1 MPRPKY
7 RWMVTPNYFETHE
20 MALLDVAPDDAVVN
34 GPHDIPDRSPDSMAQ
49 LHQPIYD
56 FVQECLY
63 DRQIPISLAGDC
75 CAAIPVA
82 CALQAKVPGLTL
94 VWVDAHGDFNTP
106 ETSPSQFLGGMP
118 LAMLTGRGPQEM
130 CSRFDLWHFHD
141 KNVWLIDGRDLDPLE
156 KEALENSGIRRT
168 GIKGMETLHLYDH
181 NNKPIH
187 LHIDLDVINSDEAPA
202 MNYPVKGGPSVDE
215 VAEACRVFCSIN
227 DIAGISICGWTGK
240 LDEDGRTAAAAKRI
254 LDELII

>member
-1 MPRPKY
+1 
-7 RWMVTPNYFETHE
+7 
-20 MALLDVAPDDAVVN
+20 
-34 GPHDIPDRSPDSMAQ
+34 
-49 LHQPIYD
+49 
-56 FVQECLY
+56 
-63 DRQIPISLAGDC
+63 
-75 CAAIPVA
+75 
-82 CALQAKVPGLTL
+82 
-94 VWVDAHGDFNTP
+94 
-106 ETSPSQFLGGMP
+106 MP

-181 NNKPIH
+181 HNKPIH

-227 DIAGISICGWTGK
+227 DIAGISLCGWTGR
-240 LDEDGRTAAAAKRI
+240 LDEDGRTANAAKRI
-254 LDELII
+254 LDELIV